1 MRLCNLCLLLLGFD
15 VDFCRA
21 IAAAIFDGDG
31 TKVIFID
38 LAASERFQS
47 LQNGEVDLLSR
58 LTTVTLERDVLE
70 STTGVGFSFTQPNFF
85 DGLSFGGIP
94 P

>member
-1 MRLCNLCLLLLGFD
+1 LLLGFD

-31 TKVIFID
+31 TKVNFTD
-38 LAASERFQS
+38 LPTSERFHS
-47 LQNGEVDLLSR
+47 LHNGEIDLLAR
-58 LTTVTLERDVLE
+58 LVTVTLSRDVLE
-70 STTGVGFSFTQPNFF
+70 PSTQVGFSFTQPTFF